1 MLAFLH
7 RRGVLGIWSWYISNL
22 MKTDKWIFRVVIFL
36 KDFKMRER
44 EKKVSVPGRGEKG
57 DSVETV

>member
-44 EKKVSVPGRGEKG
+44 EKKSICSRQG
-57 DSVETV
+57 